1 VRCLRW
7 ISTLV
12 VVAGLAAAR
21 PARSESWYQGAVGA
35 RRLTHMVFGA
45 TGAAL
50 YVVSETAAKPAL
62 APDHCRWCNVDG
74 LDDRVHR
81 ALVWGN
87 PAPAAAFSN
96 LTGFGAAPVLMLGMT
111 AFSASRA
118 AGDGETTGRIIDD
131 TIPILETVLYSELV
145 VQVVKFSFGRQRP
158 FAHFPLQLNTVPT
171 QEDNLSWFSGHATL
185 TFGFAVSAGLVAHRR
200 GSALEPVIWATVLT
214 LAAATS
220 YLRMAGDEHYLTD
233 VLAGAVWGTAS
244 ALVIPRLTHA
254 LPDNLSV
261 VPQGTGLAVAGKF

>member
-1 VRCLRW
+1 M
-7 ISTLV
+7 STLV
-12 VVAGLAAAR
+12 VVAAAAAAR
-21 PARSESWYQGAVGA
+21 PARAEPWYLGESGA

-45 TGAAL
+45 AGAAL
-50 YVVSETAAKPAL
+50 YVVSETAAKSAL

-81 ALVWGN
+81 ALVWRD
-87 PAPAAAFSN
+87 PTPAAALSN
-96 LTGFGAAPVLMLGMT
+96 LTGFGATPVLMLGLT
-111 AFSASRA
+111 AFSASVA
-118 AGDGETTGRIIDD
+118 AGDGEATGRIIDD

-145 VQVVKFSFGRQRP
+145 VQAVKFSFGRQRP
-158 FAHFPLQLNTVPT
+158 FVHFPLQLNTVPT

-200 GSALEPVIWATVLT
+200 GSALEPVIWATGLT

-220 YLRMAGDEHYLTD
+220 YLRMAGDKHYLTD
-233 VLAGAVWGTAS
+233 VLAGAAWGTAS

>member
-1 VRCLRW
+1 MRCSRW

-12 VVAGLAAAR
+12 VVAGLAVAR
-21 PARSESWYQGAVGA
+21 PARPESWYQGEAGG
-35 RRLTHMVFGA
+35 RRLTHLLFGA
-45 TGAAL
+45 AGSAL
-50 YVVSETAAKPAL
+50 YVVSETAAKSAL

-87 PAPAAAFSN
+87 PAPATALST
-96 LTGFGAAPVLMLGMT
+96 LTGFGAAPVLMLGLT
-111 AFSASRA
+111 AFSASAA
-118 AGDGETTGRIIDD
+118 AGDSEATGRIIDD

-158 FAHFPLQLNTVPT
+158 FVHFPVQLNTVPT
-171 QEDNLSWFSGHATL
+171 QDDNLSWFSGHATL
-185 TFGFAVSAGLVAHRR
+185 AFGFAVSAGVVAHRH
-200 GSALEPVIWATVLT
+200 GSALEPVIWATGLT

-220 YLRMAGDEHYLTD
+220 YLRMAGDKHYLTD
-233 VLAGAVWGTAS
+233 VLAGAAWGTAS

-261 VPQGTGLAVAGKF
+261 VPQGTGLAVAGSF